1 MSQAPLLL
9 ELFTE
14 ELPPKALRKL
24 GQSFSDGISQSLK
37 SQGLLSDTSIT
48 TSFATPRRLAV
59 HISDVLE
66 KAPNRRAQEKLLPV
80 SIALDGEGK
89 PTPPLLKKLAAL
101 GYPDVAITSLERQG
115 SDKSETFYLSV
126 DLEGV
131 ELSKGL
137 QTAIEQTISKLP
149 IPKVMRYQIAPGTPQ
164 VQDVEFVR
172 PAHGLLAL
180 HGKELVSIKALGLT
194 SSNTTLGHRFLSSG
208 LIQVKH
214 ADEYAT
220 ALKES
225 GKVVASFDAR
235 LEQMRAS
242 LIAASKGKQ
251 VLMPESLMEEVCS
264 LVEWPVVYTCQFEE
278 EFLAVP
284 QECLILTMQ
293 TNQKYFAMT
302 DANGKLS
309 NQFLIVSNIQTD
321 TPEAIISGNER
332 VVRPR
337 LADAKFFYEQ
347 DRKKP
352 LIERTALLS
361 KVVYHNKLGTQL
373 ERTERVSKIASLIA
387 TQLKKHK
394 PSIDVSLAER
404 AAKLAKADLLTDM
417 VGEFPELQGV
427 MGRYYALNDKEHPD
441 VAAACMEH
449 YAPRFAGD
457 LLPQT
462 DTGTILALADKLETL
477 VGIWGIGL
485 SPTGEK
491 DPFALRR
498 HALGICRILLE
509 KKLPLN
515 ICELIDI
522 ALTQFPQAE
531 VKENAKTDVIH
542 QFILDRL
549 RAYLKDQS
557 LDGKNYS
564 TNEVE
569 SVVSQSPQ
577 LLDDVL
583 QRLEAVRLFSGL
595 DAAPVLAAANKRI
608 GNILKKVD
616 FEIPKSV
623 DNKLLTLDAEKSLAK
638 ALEAIMPE
646 VTRAFEQGNFTTAL
660 QAFATLRN
668 DIDQFF
674 NDVMVM
680 DPDTALRNN
689 RLALLSTLH
698 SLMNKVADIGKLAA

>member
-1 MSQAPLLL
+1 MSKAPLLL
-9 ELFTE
+9 ELLTE
-14 ELPPKALRKL
+14 ELPPKSLKKL
-24 GQSFSDGISQSLK
+24 GLSFSDGITQSLK
-37 SQGLLSDTSIT
+37 SQGLLSDTSVT

-59 HISDVLE
+59 HISDVLV
-66 KAPNRRAQEKLLPV
+66 KAPDRRAQEKLLPV
-80 SIALDGEGK
+80 SIALDSSGQA
-89 PTPPLLKKLAAL
+89 TAPLLKKLSSL
-101 GYPDVAITSLERQG
+101 GYPDTPISALEKQG
-115 SDKSETFYLSV
+115 TDKSETFYLTV
-126 DLEGV
+126 DIQGV

-137 QTAIEQTISKLP
+137 QTAVESTISKMP
-149 IPKVMRYQIAPGTPQ
+149 IPKVMRYQIGAGTKD
-164 VQDVEFVR
+164 VQDVEFIM
-172 PAHGLLAL
+172 PAHGILSL
-180 HGKELVSIKALGLT
+180 HGSNLITIKALGLS

-208 LIQVKH
+208 VIKIEH
-214 ADEYAT
+214 ADQYIEI
-220 ALKES
+220 LRNS
-225 GKVVASFDAR
+225 GKVIANYEER
-235 LEQMRAS
+235 MQMVCS
-242 LIAASKGKQ
+242 ELMLASKGKQ
-251 VLMPESLMEEVCS
+251 VLMPESLLEEVCS
-264 LVEWPVVYTCQFEE
+264 LVEWPAIYTCQFEE
-278 EFLAVP
+278 EFLTVP

-302 DANGKLS
+302 DKDGKLS
-309 NQFLIVSNIQTD
+309 NQFLIVSNIETK

-347 DRKKP
+347 DRKKS
-352 LIERTALLS
+352 LIDRTPLLS

-373 ERTERVSKIASLIA
+373 ERTERVAKIASLIA
-387 TQLKKHK
+387 QQLKESN

-457 LLPQT
+457 TLPQT
-462 DTGTILALADKLETL
+462 DTGTILAVADKLETL

-485 SPTGEK
+485 APTGEK

-509 KKLPLN
+509 KKMSLN
-515 ICELIDI
+515 IRKLIQG
-522 ALTQFPQAE
+522 ALDQFNQAE
-531 VKENAKTDVIH
+531 VKENAKLDLIH
-542 QFILDRL
+542 QFIIDRL

-557 LDGKNYS
+557 LDGKTYS

-569 SVVSQSPQ
+569 SVVSQDPEVFDNI
-577 LLDDVL
+577 LE
-583 QRLEAVRLFSGL
+583 RLEAVRRFSSL

-616 FEIPKSV
+616 FEIPKAV
-623 DNKLLTLDAEKSLAK
+623 DQKLLTVEAEISLAE
-638 ALEAIMPE
+638 ALEKIMPT
-646 VTRAFEQGNFTTAL
+646 VNKAFEQGHFTEAL
-660 QAFATLRN
+660 QSFATLRE

-680 DPDTALRNN
+680 DPNTALRNN
-689 RLALLSTLH
+689 RLALLTNLH
-698 SLMNKVADIGKLAA
+698 SLMNKVADIGKLAS

>member
-14 ELPPKALRKL
+14 ELPPKALKKL

-37 SQGLLSDTSIT
+37 SQGLLSDTSVT

-89 PTPPLLKKLAAL
+89 ATPPLLKKLAAL

-126 DLEGV
+126 DVEGV

>member
-14 ELPPKALRKL
+14 ELPPKALKKL

-37 SQGLLSDTSIT
+37 SQGLLSDTSVT

-59 HISDVLE
+59 HISDVLG

-89 PTPPLLKKLAAL
+89 ATPPLLKKLAAL

-126 DLEGV
+126 DVEGV

-137 QTAIEQTISKLP
+137 QAAIEQTITKLP
-149 IPKVMRYQIAPGTPQ
+149 IPKVMRYQIAPGTPE

-180 HGKELVSIKALGLT
+180 HGKEPISIKALGLT

-208 LIQVKH
+208 LIQIKH

-220 ALKES
+220 SLNES
-225 GKVVASFDAR
+225 GKVIASFDAR
-235 LEQMRAS
+235 LEKMRAA

-309 NQFLIVSNIQTD
+309 NQFLIVSNIQTE

-373 ERTERVSKIASLIA
+373 ERTERVSKIASIIA
-387 TQLKKHK
+387 SQLKKQN

-427 MGRYYALNDKEHPD
+427 MGCYYALNDKEHPD

-449 YAPRFAGD
+449 YTPRFAGD

-515 ICELIDI
+515 ICELIDT

-577 LLDDVL
+577 SLDDVL

-616 FEIPKSV
+616 FEIPKLV
-623 DNKLLTLDAEKSLAK
+623 DNKLLTLEAEKSLAK

-646 VTRAFEQGNFTTAL
+646 VTRSFEQGNFTVAL

>member
-1 MSQAPLLL
+1 MNQAPLLL
-9 ELFTE
+9 ELLTE
-14 ELPPKALRKL
+14 ELPPKALKKL
-24 GQSFSDGISQSLK
+24 GQSFSEGITQSLK
-37 SQGLLSDTSIT
+37 SQGLLSDASVT

-59 HISDVLE
+59 HISDVLV
-66 KAPNRRAQEKLLPV
+66 KAPDRRAQEKLLPV
-80 SIALDGEGK
+80 SIALDSAGQA
-89 PTPPLLKKLAAL
+89 TAPLLKKLASL
-101 GYPDVAITSLERQG
+101 GYPDTPISALERQG
-115 SDKSETFYLSV
+115 TDKAETFYLTV
-126 DLEGV
+126 DVPGV

-137 QTAIEQTISKLP
+137 QTAIELTISKLP
-149 IPKVMRYQIAPGTPQ
+149 IPKVMRYQIAPGTEQ

-180 HGKELVSIKALGLT
+180 HGSNLIAVKALGLD
-194 SSNTTLGHRFLSSG
+194 SGNTTQGHRFLSSG
-208 LIQVKH
+208 SIKIEH
-214 ADEYAT
+214 ADQYLET
-220 ALKES
+220 LRNS
-225 GKVVASFDAR
+225 GKVLASFDER
-235 LEQMRAS
+235 LQTMRAA
-242 LIAASKGKQ
+242 LTNASQGKK
-251 VLMPESLMEEVCS
+251 VLMPESLLEEVCS

-278 EFLAVP
+278 EFLTVP

-309 NQFLIVSNIQTD
+309 HQFLIVSNIETK

-347 DRKKP
+347 DRKKS
-352 LIERTALLS
+352 LIDRTALLS

-373 ERTERVSKIASLIA
+373 ERTERVTKIASLIA
-387 TQLKKHK
+387 HQLKTSQ
-394 PSIDVSLAER
+394 PTIDVSLAER

-457 LLPQT
+457 ALPQT

-485 SPTGEK
+485 APTGEK

-515 ICELIDI
+515 IRQLIQG
-522 ALTQFPQAE
+522 ALDQFDQAE
-531 VKENAKTDVIH
+531 VKENAKLDLIH

-557 LDGKNYS
+557 LDGKAYS

-569 SVVSQSPQ
+569 SVVSQDPQ
-577 LLDDVL
+577 VFDDVL
-583 QRLEAVRLFSGL
+583 ERLEAVRRFSSL

-616 FEIPKSV
+616 FEIPKAV
-623 DNKLLTLDAEKSLAK
+623 DQKLLAVEAEVSLAK
-638 ALEAIMPE
+638 ALDAILPS
-646 VTRAFEQGNFTTAL
+646 VTQAFEQGHFTDAL
-660 QAFATLRN
+660 QAFATLRD
-668 DIDQFF
+668 DIDRFF

-680 DPDTALRNN
+680 DPDAALRNN
-689 RLALLSTLH
+689 RLALLSNLH
-698 SLMNKVADIGKLAA
+698 SLMNRVADIGKLAS

>member
-1 MSQAPLLL
+1 
-9 ELFTE
+9 
-14 ELPPKALRKL
+14 
-24 GQSFSDGISQSLK
+24 
-37 SQGLLSDTSIT
+37 
-48 TSFATPRRLAV
+48 
-59 HISDVLE
+59 
-66 KAPNRRAQEKLLPV
+66 
-80 SIALDGEGK
+80 
-89 PTPPLLKKLAAL
+89 
-101 GYPDVAITSLERQG
+101 
-115 SDKSETFYLSV
+115 
-126 DLEGV
+126 
-131 ELSKGL
+131 
-137 QTAIEQTISKLP
+137 
-149 IPKVMRYQIAPGTPQ
+149 
-164 VQDVEFVR
+164 
-172 PAHGLLAL
+172 
-180 HGKELVSIKALGLT
+180 
-194 SSNTTLGHRFLSSG
+194 
-208 LIQVKH
+208 
-214 ADEYAT
+214 
-220 ALKES
+220 
-225 GKVVASFDAR
+225 
-235 LEQMRAS
+235 
-242 LIAASKGKQ
+242 
-251 VLMPESLMEEVCS
+251 
-264 LVEWPVVYTCQFEE
+264 
-278 EFLAVP
+278 
-284 QECLILTMQ
+284 
-293 TNQKYFAMT
+293 
-302 DANGKLS
+302 
-309 NQFLIVSNIQTD
+309 
-321 TPEAIISGNER
+321 
-332 VVRPR
+332 
-337 LADAKFFYEQ
+337 
-347 DRKKP
+347 
-352 LIERTALLS
+352 
-361 KVVYHNKLGTQL
+361 
-373 ERTERVSKIASLIA
+373 
-387 TQLKKHK
+387 
-394 PSIDVSLAER
+394 
-404 AAKLAKADLLTDM
+404 
-417 VGEFPELQGV
+417 

-515 ICELIDI
+515 ICELIDT
-522 ALTQFPQAE
+522 ALTQFTQTE

>member
-1 MSQAPLLL
+1 MNQAPLLL
-9 ELFTE
+9 ELLTE
-14 ELPPKALRKL
+14 ELPPKALKKL
-24 GQSFSDGISQSLK
+24 GQSFSEGITQSLK
-37 SQGLLSDTSIT
+37 SQGLLSDASVT

-59 HISDVLE
+59 HISDVLV
-66 KAPNRRAQEKLLPV
+66 KAPDRRAQEKLLPV
-80 SIALDGEGK
+80 SIALDSAGQA
-89 PTPPLLKKLAAL
+89 TAPLLKKLASL
-101 GYPDVAITSLERQG
+101 GYPDTPISALERQG
-115 SDKSETFYLSV
+115 TDKAETFYLTV
-126 DLEGV
+126 DVPGV

-137 QTAIEQTISKLP
+137 QTAIELTISKLP
-149 IPKVMRYQIAPGTPQ
+149 IPKVMRYQIAPGTEQ

-180 HGKELVSIKALGLT
+180 HGSNLIAVKALGLD
-194 SSNTTLGHRFLSSG
+194 SGNTTQGHRFLSSG
-208 LIQVKH
+208 SIKIEH
-214 ADEYAT
+214 ADQYLET
-220 ALKES
+220 LRNS
-225 GKVVASFDAR
+225 GKVLASFDER
-235 LEQMRAS
+235 LQTMRAA
-242 LIAASKGKQ
+242 LTNASQGKQ
-251 VLMPESLMEEVCS
+251 VLMPESLLEEVCS

-278 EFLAVP
+278 EYLTVP

-309 NQFLIVSNIQTD
+309 HQFLIVSNIETK

-347 DRKKP
+347 DRKKS
-352 LIERTALLS
+352 LIDRTALLS

-373 ERTERVSKIASLIA
+373 ERTERVTKIAGLIA
-387 TQLKKHK
+387 HQLKTSQ
-394 PSIDVSLAER
+394 PNVDISLAER

-457 LLPQT
+457 ALPQT
-462 DTGTILALADKLETL
+462 DTGAILALADKLETL

-485 SPTGEK
+485 APTGEK

-515 ICELIDI
+515 IRQLIQG
-522 ALTQFPQAE
+522 ALDQFDQAE
-531 VKENAKTDVIH
+531 VKENAKLDLIH

-557 LDGKNYS
+557 LDGKAYS

-569 SVVSQSPQ
+569 SVVSQDPQ
-577 LLDDVL
+577 VFDDVL
-583 QRLEAVRLFSGL
+583 ERLEAVRRFSSL

-616 FEIPKSV
+616 FEIPKAV
-623 DNKLLTLDAEKSLAK
+623 DQKLLAVEAEISMAK
-638 ALEAIMPE
+638 ALDAILPS
-646 VTRAFEQGNFTTAL
+646 VNQAFEQGHFTDAL
-660 QAFATLRN
+660 QAFATLRD
-668 DIDQFF
+668 DIDRFF

-680 DPDTALRNN
+680 DPDAALRNN
-689 RLALLSTLH
+689 RLALLSNLH
-698 SLMNKVADIGKLAA
+698 SLMNRVADIGKLAS

>member
-14 ELPPKALRKL
+14 ELPPKALKKL

-37 SQGLLSDTSIT
+37 SQGLLSDTSVT

-59 HISDVLE
+59 HISDVLG

-89 PTPPLLKKLAAL
+89 ATPPLLKKLAAL

-126 DLEGV
+126 DVEGV

-137 QTAIEQTISKLP
+137 QAAIEQTITKLP
-149 IPKVMRYQIAPGTPQ
+149 IPKVMRYQIAPGTPE

-180 HGKELVSIKALGLT
+180 HGKEPISIKALGLT

-208 LIQVKH
+208 LIQIKH

-220 ALKES
+220 SLNES
-225 GKVVASFDAR
+225 GKVIASFDAR
-235 LEQMRAS
+235 LEKMRAA

-309 NQFLIVSNIQTD
+309 NQFLIVSNIQTE

-373 ERTERVSKIASLIA
+373 ERTERVSKIASIIA
-387 TQLKKHK
+387 SQLKKQN

-515 ICELIDI
+515 ICELIDT
-522 ALTQFPQAE
+522 ALTQFTQAE

-577 LLDDVL
+577 SLDDVL

-616 FEIPKSV
+616 FEIPKLV

-646 VTRAFEQGNFTTAL
+646 VTRSFEQGNFTVAL

>member
-1 MSQAPLLL
+1 MNQAPLLL
-9 ELFTE
+9 ELLTE
-14 ELPPKALRKL
+14 ELPPKALKKL
-24 GQSFSDGISQSLK
+24 GQSFSEGITQSLK
-37 SQGLLSDTSIT
+37 SQGLLSDASVT

-59 HISDVLE
+59 HISEVLV
-66 KAPNRRAQEKLLPV
+66 KAPDRRAQEKLLPV
-80 SIALDGEGK
+80 SIALDSAGQA
-89 PTPPLLKKLAAL
+89 TAPLLKKLASL
-101 GYPDVAITSLERQG
+101 GYPDTPISALERQG
-115 SDKSETFYLSV
+115 TDKAETFYLTV
-126 DLEGV
+126 DVPGV

-137 QTAIEQTISKLP
+137 QTAIELTISKLP
-149 IPKVMRYQIAPGTPQ
+149 IPKVMRYQIAPGTEQ

-180 HGKELVSIKALGLT
+180 HGSNLIAVKALGLD
-194 SSNTTLGHRFLSSG
+194 SGNTTQGHRFLSSG
-208 LIQVKH
+208 SIKIEH
-214 ADEYAT
+214 ADQYLET
-220 ALKES
+220 LRNS
-225 GKVVASFDAR
+225 GKVLASFDER
-235 LEQMRAS
+235 LQTMRAA
-242 LIAASKGKQ
+242 LTNASQGKQ
-251 VLMPESLMEEVCS
+251 VLMPESLLEEVCS

-278 EFLAVP
+278 EYLTVP

-309 NQFLIVSNIQTD
+309 HQFLIVSNIETK

-347 DRKKP
+347 DRKKS
-352 LIERTALLS
+352 LIDRTALLS

-373 ERTERVSKIASLIA
+373 ERTERVTKIASLIA
-387 TQLKKHK
+387 HQLKTSQ
-394 PSIDVSLAER
+394 PNVDISLAER

-457 LLPQT
+457 ALPQT

-485 SPTGEK
+485 APTGEK

-515 ICELIDI
+515 IRQLIQG
-522 ALTQFPQAE
+522 ALDQFDQAE
-531 VKENAKTDVIH
+531 VKENAKLDLIH

-557 LDGKNYS
+557 LDGKAYS

-569 SVVSQSPQ
+569 SVVSQDPQ
-577 LLDDVL
+577 VFDDVL
-583 QRLEAVRLFSGL
+583 ERLEAVRRFSSL

-616 FEIPKSV
+616 FEIPKAV
-623 DNKLLTLDAEKSLAK
+623 DQKLLAVEAEVSLAK
-638 ALEAIMPE
+638 ALDAILPS
-646 VTRAFEQGNFTTAL
+646 VTQAFEQGHFTDAL
-660 QAFATLRN
+660 QAFATLRD
-668 DIDQFF
+668 DIDRFF

-680 DPDTALRNN
+680 DPDAALRNN
-689 RLALLSTLH
+689 RLALLSNLH
-698 SLMNKVADIGKLAA
+698 SLMNRVADIGKLAS

>member
-208 LIQVKH
+208 LIKVKH

-689 RLALLSTLH
+689 RLALLSKLH

>member
-1 MSQAPLLL
+1 MNQAPLLL
-9 ELFTE
+9 ELLTE
-14 ELPPKALRKL
+14 ELPPKALKKL
-24 GQSFSDGISQSLK
+24 GQSFSEGITQSLK
-37 SQGLLSDTSIT
+37 SQGLLSDASVT

-59 HISDVLE
+59 HISEVLV
-66 KAPNRRAQEKLLPV
+66 KAPDRRAQEKLLPV
-80 SIALDGEGK
+80 SIALDSAGQA
-89 PTPPLLKKLAAL
+89 TAPLLKKLASL
-101 GYPDVAITSLERQG
+101 GYPDTPISALERQG
-115 SDKSETFYLSV
+115 ADKAETFYLTV
-126 DLEGV
+126 DVPGV

-137 QTAIEQTISKLP
+137 QTAIELTISKLP
-149 IPKVMRYQIAPGTPQ
+149 IPKVMRYQIAPGTEQ

-180 HGKELVSIKALGLT
+180 HGSNLIAVKALGLD
-194 SSNTTLGHRFLSSG
+194 SGNTTLGHRFLSSG
-208 LIQVKH
+208 SIKIEH
-214 ADEYAT
+214 ADQYLET
-220 ALKES
+220 LRNS
-225 GKVVASFDAR
+225 GKVLASFDER
-235 LEQMRAS
+235 LQTMRAA
-242 LIAASKGKQ
+242 LTNASQGKQ
-251 VLMPESLMEEVCS
+251 VLMPESLLEEVCS

-278 EFLAVP
+278 EFLTVP

-309 NQFLIVSNIQTD
+309 HQFLIVSNIETK

-347 DRKKP
+347 DRKKS
-352 LIERTALLS
+352 LIDRTALLS

-373 ERTERVSKIASLIA
+373 ERTERVTKIASLIA
-387 TQLKKHK
+387 HQLKTSQ
-394 PSIDVSLAER
+394 PTIDVSLAER

-457 LLPQT
+457 ALPQT

-485 SPTGEK
+485 APTGEK

-515 ICELIDI
+515 IRQLIQG
-522 ALTQFPQAE
+522 ALDQFDQAE
-531 VKENAKTDVIH
+531 VKENAKLDLIH

-557 LDGKNYS
+557 LDGKAYS

-569 SVVSQSPQ
+569 SVVSQDPQ
-577 LLDDVL
+577 VFDDVL
-583 QRLEAVRLFSGL
+583 ERLEAVRRFSSL

-616 FEIPKSV
+616 FEIPKAV
-623 DNKLLTLDAEKSLAK
+623 DQKLLAVEAEVSLAK
-638 ALEAIMPE
+638 ALDAILPS
-646 VTRAFEQGNFTTAL
+646 VTQAFEQGHFTDAL
-660 QAFATLRN
+660 QAFATLRD
-668 DIDQFF
+668 DIDRFF

-689 RLALLSTLH
+689 RLALLSNLH
-698 SLMNKVADIGKLAA
+698 GLMNRVADIGKLAS

>member
-9 ELFTE
+9 ELLTE
-14 ELPPKALRKL
+14 ELPPKALKKL
-24 GQSFSDGISQSLK
+24 GQSFSEGIAQSLK
-37 SQGLLSDTSIT
+37 NQGLLTDASVV

-59 HISDVLE
+59 HISQVLA
-66 KAPNRRAQEKLLPV
+66 KAPDRRVQEKLLPV
-80 SIALDGEGK
+80 SIALDSNGK
-89 PTPPLLKKLAAL
+89 ATAPLLKKLAAL
-101 GYPDVAITSLERQG
+101 GHPDAAIESLERQG

-126 DLEGV
+126 DVAGI
-131 ELSKGL
+131 ELANGL
-137 QTAIEQTISKLP
+137 QTAVEQTISKLP

-172 PAHGLLAL
+172 PAHSLVAL
-180 HGKELVSIKALGLT
+180 HGAAVVSIKALGLN
-194 SSNTTLGHRFLSSG
+194 SGNTTLGHRFLSAG
-208 LIQVKH
+208 AIKIAH
-214 ADEYAT
+214 ADEYAKT
-220 ALKES
+220 LKDA
-225 GKVVASFDAR
+225 GKIIASFDER
-235 LEQMRAS
+235 LENIRSALVS
-242 LIAASKGKQ
+242 ASKGKQ
-251 VLMPESLMEEVCS
+251 VLMPESLLEEVCS
-264 LVEWPVVYTCQFEE
+264 LVEWPVIYTCQFEE

-302 DANGKLS
+302 NSDGKLS
-309 NQFLIVSNIQTD
+309 NQFLIVSNIETK

-347 DRKKP
+347 DRKKT
-352 LIERTALLS
+352 LMERTALLS

-373 ERTERVSKIASLIA
+373 ERTERVTKIARLIA
-387 TQLKKHK
+387 TQLKQ
-394 PSIDVSLAER
+394 SQSNIDVALAER
-404 AAKLAKADLLTDM
+404 AAQLAKADLLTDM
-417 VGEFPELQGV
+417 VGEFPELQGI

-485 SPTGEK
+485 APTGEK

-509 KKLPLN
+509 KKLPLH
-515 ICELIDI
+515 IGSMIQG
-522 ALTQFPQAE
+522 ALDQFSQAE
-531 VKENAKTDVIH
+531 VKETAQVEVIH

-549 RAYLKDQS
+549 RAYLKDQK
-557 LDGKNYS
+557 LDGKSYS

-569 SVVSQSPQ
+569 SVVSQNPQ
-577 LLDDVL
+577 VLNDVL
-583 QRLEAVRLFSGL
+583 QRLEAVRRFSDL
-595 DAAPVLAAANKRI
+595 DAAPALSAANKRI

-616 FEIPKSV
+616 FEIPTSV
-623 DNKLLTLDAEKSLAK
+623 DSQLLSLDAEKSLAK
-638 ALEAIMPE
+638 ALEGIMPE
-646 VTRAFEQGNFTTAL
+646 VNQAFEKGNFTSAL
-660 QAFATLRN
+660 QAFASLRN
-668 DIDQFF
+668 DVDQFF

-680 DPDTALRNN
+680 DPDTSLRNN
-689 RLALLSTLH
+689 RLALLSKMH
-698 SLMNKVADIGKLAA
+698 SLMNQVADIGKLAS

>member
-1 MSQAPLLL
+1 MNQAPLLL
-9 ELFTE
+9 ELLTE
-14 ELPPKALRKL
+14 ELPPKALKKL
-24 GQSFSDGISQSLK
+24 GQSFSEGITQSLK
-37 SQGLLSDTSIT
+37 SQGLLSDSSVT

-59 HISDVLE
+59 HISEVLV
-66 KAPNRRAQEKLLPV
+66 KAPDRRAQEKLLPV
-80 SIALDGEGK
+80 SIALDSAGQA
-89 PTPPLLKKLAAL
+89 TAPLLKKLASL
-101 GYPDVAITSLERQG
+101 GYPDTPISALERQG
-115 SDKSETFYLSV
+115 ADKAETFYLTV
-126 DLEGV
+126 DVPGV

-137 QTAIEQTISKLP
+137 QTAIELTISKLP
-149 IPKVMRYQIAPGTPQ
+149 IPKVMRYQIAPGTEQ

-180 HGKELVSIKALGLT
+180 HGSNLIAVKALGLD
-194 SSNTTLGHRFLSSG
+194 SGNTTLGHRFLSSG
-208 LIQVKH
+208 SIKIEH
-214 ADEYAT
+214 ADQYLET
-220 ALKES
+220 LRNS
-225 GKVVASFDAR
+225 GKVLASFDER
-235 LEQMRAS
+235 LQTMRAA
-242 LIAASKGKQ
+242 LTNASQGKQ
-251 VLMPESLMEEVCS
+251 VLMPESLLEEVCS

-278 EFLAVP
+278 EFLTVP

-309 NQFLIVSNIQTD
+309 HQFLIVSNIETK

-347 DRKKP
+347 DRKKS
-352 LIERTALLS
+352 LIDRTALLS

-373 ERTERVSKIASLIA
+373 ERTERVTKIAGLIA
-387 TQLKKHK
+387 HQLKTSQ
-394 PSIDVSLAER
+394 PTIDVSLAER

-457 LLPQT
+457 ALPQT

-485 SPTGEK
+485 APTGEK

-515 ICELIDI
+515 IRQLIQG
-522 ALTQFPQAE
+522 ALDQFDQAE
-531 VKENAKTDVIH
+531 VKENAKLDLIH

-557 LDGKNYS
+557 LDGKAYS

-569 SVVSQSPQ
+569 SVVSQDPQ
-577 LLDDVL
+577 VFDDVL
-583 QRLEAVRLFSGL
+583 ERLEAVRRFSSL

-616 FEIPKSV
+616 FEIPKAV
-623 DNKLLTLDAEKSLAK
+623 DQKLLAVEAEVSLAK
-638 ALEAIMPE
+638 ALDAILPS
-646 VTRAFEQGNFTTAL
+646 VTQAFEQGHFTDAL
-660 QAFATLRN
+660 QAFATLRD
-668 DIDQFF
+668 DIDRFF

-689 RLALLSTLH
+689 RLALLSNLH
-698 SLMNKVADIGKLAA
+698 SLMNRVADIGKLAS

>member
-1 MSQAPLLL
+1 
-9 ELFTE
+9 
-14 ELPPKALRKL
+14 
-24 GQSFSDGISQSLK
+24 
-37 SQGLLSDTSIT
+37 
-48 TSFATPRRLAV
+48 
-59 HISDVLE
+59 
-66 KAPNRRAQEKLLPV
+66 
-80 SIALDGEGK
+80 
-89 PTPPLLKKLAAL
+89 LLKKLAAL

-126 DLEGV
+126 DVEGV

-137 QTAIEQTISKLP
+137 QAAIEQTITKLP
-149 IPKVMRYQIAPGTPQ
+149 IPKVMRYQIAPGTPE

-180 HGKELVSIKALGLT
+180 HGKEPISIKALGLT

-208 LIQVKH
+208 LIQIKH

-220 ALKES
+220 SLNES
-225 GKVVASFDAR
+225 GKVIASFDAR
-235 LEQMRAS
+235 LEKMRAA

-309 NQFLIVSNIQTD
+309 NQFLIVSNIQTE

-373 ERTERVSKIASLIA
+373 ERTERVSKIASIIA
-387 TQLKKHK
+387 SQLKKQN

-515 ICELIDI
+515 ICELIDT
-522 ALTQFPQAE
+522 ALTQFTQAE

-577 LLDDVL
+577 SLDDVL

-616 FEIPKSV
+616 FEIPKLV
-623 DNKLLTLDAEKSLAK
+623 DNKLLTLEAEKSLAK

-646 VTRAFEQGNFTTAL
+646 VTRSFEQGNFTVAL

>member
-208 LIQVKH
+208 LIKVKH

>member
-646 VTRAFEQGNFTTAL
+646 VTRAFEQGNFTAAL